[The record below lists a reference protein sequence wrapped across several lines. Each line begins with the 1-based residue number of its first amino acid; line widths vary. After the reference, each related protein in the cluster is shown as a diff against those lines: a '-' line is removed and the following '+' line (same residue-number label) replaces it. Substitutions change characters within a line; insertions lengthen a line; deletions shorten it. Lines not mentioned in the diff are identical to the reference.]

1 MPVYK
6 ALTIAGSDSGGG
18 AGIQA
23 DLKTFQEL
31 GVYGMSVITA
41 VTAQNTLG
49 VQGVYP
55 MSAEAIEQ
63 QLASIGE
70 DLTPNALKT
79 GMLFSG
85 EIIRIVASAIQTYK
99 WERVVVDPVMIA
111 KGGAPLLQQEAV
123 EAMIHS
129 LLPLAD
135 VVTPNIPEA
144 EALSGLQITDS
155 ESRQQAAKRIH
166 LYGCKHV
173 MIKGG
178 HEVNTERATDLLYD
192 GKTFTEFSSRRL
204 VTKHTHGTGC
214 TFAAA
219 VTSGLAQG
227 LTTKEAIQQAK
238 IFIQAAIA
246 EPLHIGSGHGPTNHW
261 AYQRRV
267 RVSNVRAVANELDR
281 TSAGRQLMS
290 DLATG
295 AEANAADL
303 DDIIVNA
310 DVLTRGVR

>member
-1 MPVYK
+1 MAIYK

-55 MSAEAIEQ
+55 MSTEAIER

-70 DLTPNALKT
+70 DLRPDALKT

-85 EIIRIVASAIQTYK
+85 DIIRIVAAAIDKYGWKQI
-99 WERVVVDPVMIA
+99 VVDPVMIA
-111 KGGAPLLQQEAV
+111 KGGASLLQQEAID
-123 EAMIHS
+123 AMIHK

-144 EALSGLQITDS
+144 EAISGIRITDLA
-155 ESRQQAAKRIH
+155 SRQQAAKRI
-166 LYGCKHV
+166 YEFGCKHV
-173 MIKGG
+173 LIKGG
-178 HEVNTERATDLLYD
+178 HDADSEQATDLLYD
-192 GKTFTEFSSRRL
+192 GFSFKEFTSRRL
-204 VTKHTHGTGC
+204 VTQHTHGTGC

-219 VTSGLAQG
+219 LTSGLAQG
-227 LTTKEAIQQAK
+227 RPITASLQLAK
-238 IFIQAAIA
+238 SFIHAAIS

-261 AYQRRV
+261 AYQQG
-267 RVSNVRAVANELDR
+267 VRAAQKD
-281 TSAGRQLMS
+281 
-290 DLATG
+290 
-295 AEANAADL
+295 EA
-303 DDIIVNA
+303 
-310 DVLTRGVR
+310 TRGVR

>member
-1 MPVYK
+1 MTIYK

-31 GVYGMSVITA
+31 GAYGMSVITA

-63 QLASIGE
+63 QLASIGD
-70 DLTPNALKT
+70 DLRPDALKT

-85 EIIRIVASAIQTYK
+85 DIIRIVASAIRKYDWQQI
-99 WERVVVDPVMIA
+99 VVDPVMIA
-111 KGGAPLLQQEAV
+111 KGGASLLQQEAID
-123 EAMIHS
+123 AMIQT

-144 EALSGLQITDS
+144 EALSGMQITNRHS
-155 ESRQQAAKRIH
+155 LQQAAIRIH
-166 LYGCKHV
+166 QYGCKHV

-178 HEVNTERATDLLYD
+178 HEANTEQATDLLFD
-192 GKTFTEFSSRRL
+192 GTDFTEFTSQRL
-204 VTKHTHGTGC
+204 VTRHTHGTGC

-219 VTSGLAQG
+219 LTSGLAQG
-227 LTTKEAIQQAK
+227 LTTKEALQLAK
-238 IFIQAAIA
+238 SFIHAAIA
-246 EPLHIGSGHGPTNHW
+246 EPLEIGSGHGPTNHW
-261 AYQRRV
+261 AYQRGNRGF
-267 RVSNVRAVANELDR
+267 RNVD
-281 TSAGRQLMS
+281 
-290 DLATG
+290 
-295 AEANAADL
+295 AA
-303 DDIIVNA
+303 
-310 DVLTRGVR
+310 LTVRGVQ